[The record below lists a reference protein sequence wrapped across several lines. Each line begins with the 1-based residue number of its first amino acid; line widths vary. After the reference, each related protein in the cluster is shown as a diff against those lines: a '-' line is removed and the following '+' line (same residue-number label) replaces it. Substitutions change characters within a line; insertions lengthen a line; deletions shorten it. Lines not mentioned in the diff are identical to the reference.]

1 MSHNDTRHII
11 LGDTGGSNDDTTAY
25 NDVTASGSQLT
36 FTSINGAQ
44 KSVSV
49 SGGGTA
55 VQAYN
60 SVSVSGNDIVFG
72 KTDGSTADTQPLGG
86 LTAIPVL
93 QTETSGLTTNFSTL
107 NTTVSGHTTDIATN
121 ASDISTLNTTVT
133 GHTNDIN
140 LLEARE
146 ILKTVTQYPD
156 LTDAQVNAATGS
168 STNWNVSD
176 YRNRNYEIESSSNF
190 HAAYPYNTFAT
201 VSYTHLTLPTNRE
214 V

>member
-11 LGDTGGSNDDTTAY
+11 HGDTGGSNDDTTAY

-86 LTAIPVL
+86 LTAITDL
-93 QTETSGLTTNFSTL
+93 QTLTATL
-107 NTTVSGHTTDIATN
+107 NFIE
-121 ASDISTLNTTVT
+121 
-133 GHTNDIN
+133 TNDWFDGLQPKKGKKMRLPDPEEEDLFADVDAAAIV
-140 LLEARE
+140 EQAE
-146 ILKTVTQYPD
+146 GDKTRFT
-156 LTDAQVNAATGS
+156 
-168 STNWNVSD
+168 
-176 YRNRNYEIESSSNF
+176 
-190 HAAYPYNTFAT
+190 
-201 VSYTHLTLPTNRE
+201 
-214 V
+214 